1 VVVPVGLFL
10 SAQIALALI
19 GQTAS
24 PADNLIECYVEKT
37 TALRRS
43 SDPVETVSDAI
54 VALCQTLEAE
64 ANDELY
70 QRSVRSVQEKT
81 GASLSE
87 ATRAAS
93 SVRDI
98 AWHEWKSRMRSQVV
112 AALVQ
117 SRIGRAVKP

>member
-1 VVVPVGLFL
+1 MPVGLFL

-93 SVRDI
+93 SVRDR

-117 SRIGRAVKP
+117 SRIEGAVKP